1 VQLVLKIIGLWYYS
15 QRSKDYDEMIACDG
29 KDCANEW
36 FHWSRMD
43 LTEETAP
50 IVNGTVLTVQVIDY
64 FVLINFMQITIDCI
78 A

>member
-1 VQLVLKIIGLWYYS
+1 
-15 QRSKDYDEMIACDG
+15 MIACDG

-36 FHWSRMD
+36 FHWSYMD